1 MLKSFLS
8 MIIIVLFCLSLSAQN
23 SGEQHWEQIPG
34 LIDGSI
40 DVIEI
45 KENELIVGGPFYSID
60 FDSNAAN
67 IAKWN
72 GSGWETFGTGVNGW
86 CTSIAF
92 IGDDMYAAGSFTKAG
107 DEPSTAFIARWDGTK
122 WNSVGGGLNLH
133 VNTLAVKDSEI
144 YAGGIFRNAGGNPDA
159 DRIAKWNGE
168 EWLAMDKGIDGW
180 VYSIAVHN
188 GEIYAGGAFTSAAGD
203 TNIKFIAK
211 WNSTDSLWESFGN
224 GLNNWVHHIA
234 FHNDEMYIGG
244 FFTDAGGNPNADHI
258 AKWNGTSWEGLG
270 TGLNGDFSEV
280 EEFDWFGDDMYV
292 VGQFNIAGDDSSTN
306 NVAKWNG
313 ASWEKL
319 GYGVDQEARSL
330 VFFNSDLY
338 IGGSF
343 SSEGPGG
350 LPDIHTF
357 ARWKGITTELQDE
370 KKIVPD
376 DFILFQN
383 YPNPFNPTTKI
394 KFIIPTPPSSFP
406 LSKGKS
412 EALSPLFQ
420 SGDQGGFVTLK
431 IFDILGNEVAT
442 LVNEQKPPGT
452 YEVTFNAVNLPSG
465 VYFCRLQANGLSL
478 IKKFTLLK

>member
-1 MLKSFLS
+1 
-8 MIIIVLFCLSLSAQN
+8 
-23 SGEQHWEQIPG
+23 
-34 LIDGSI
+34 
-40 DVIEI
+40 
-45 KENELIVGGPFYSID
+45 
-60 FDSNAAN
+60 
-67 IAKWN
+67 
-72 GSGWETFGTGVNGW
+72 
-86 CTSIAF
+86 
-92 IGDDMYAAGSFTKAG
+92 
-107 DEPSTAFIARWDGTK
+107 
-122 WNSVGGGLNLH
+122 LNLH
-133 VNTLAVKDSEI
+133 VNTLAVKDSEL
-144 YAGGIFRNAGGNPDA
+144 YAGGVFRNAGGNPDA

-180 VYSIAVHN
+180 VYSITVHN
-188 GEIYAGGAFTSAAGD
+188 DEIYAGGAFTSAAGD

-234 FHNDEMYIGG
+234 FRNDEMYIGG
-244 FFTDAGGNPNADHI
+244 FFTDAGGDPNADHI

-270 TGLNGDFSEV
+270 TGLNGDFAEV
-280 EEFDWFGDDMYV
+280 EEFDWFGNDMYV

-306 NVAKWNG
+306 NIAKWNG

-330 VFFNSDLY
+330 IFFNGDLY

-370 KKIVPD
+370 KKIVPA

-394 KFIIPTPPSSFP
+394 KFTIPAVHTP
-406 LSKGKS
+406 L
-412 EALSPLFQ
+412 L
-420 SGDQGGFVTLK
+420 GGAGGGLINVQLK
-431 IFDILGNEVAT
+431 VFDILGNEAST
-442 LVNEQKPPGT
+442 LVNERKPAGT
-452 YEVTFNAVNLPSG
+452 YEIEFNASNLPSG
-465 VYFCRLQANGLSL
+465 IYFYQLKSGNFSDTKKL
-478 IKKFTLLK
+478 ILMR